1 MVIDE
6 PMRAYYDARAPEYDD
21 WWHGTGRFADRER
34 PGWEQDVHAL
44 TATLASLAPARQLD
58 VACGTAFLTRHL
70 QGRVTAID
78 QSPAMVAVATARLPH
93 AEVVQGEAVP
103 LPFPDDAFDRV
114 VTGHFYGH
122 LQEDER
128 ARFVAEARRVAP
140 ELVVIDS
147 ARRPD
152 GDAERWEERT
162 LDDDSRHQVY
172 KRWFTGE
179 QLAAELGGGEV
190 LHAGPWFVAVR
201 ASPRPAWRSA
211 DAPSAA
217 SGAPHASSDGPG
229 GGTL

>member
-6 PMRAYYDARAPEYDD
+6 LMRAYYDARAAEYDD
-21 WWHGTGRFADRER
+21 WWRGTGRFTDRDR

-44 TATLASLAPARQLD
+44 VAAVADLAPAHQLD

-78 QSPAMVAVATARLPH
+78 QSPAMVAVATTRLPH
-93 AEVVQGEAVP
+93 AEVVEGEAVP

-122 LQEDER
+122 LLAEER
-128 ARFVAEARRVAP
+128 AAFLAEARRVAP
-140 ELVVIDS
+140 ELIVIDS
-147 ARRPD
+147 ARRPQ

-162 LDDDSRHQVY
+162 LDDGSRHQVY
-172 KRWFTGE
+172 KRWFTVE

-190 LHAGPWFVAVR
+190 LHDGPWFVAVR
-201 ASPRPAWRSA
+201 ASRRPA
-211 DAPSAA
+211 
-217 SGAPHASSDGPG
+217 
-229 GGTL
+229 